1 MNGRPY
7 GKIKLL
13 AVISESFK
21 FLQVARQKSNLK
33 TFLIFPATWMLYL
46 KQNILSTSTPPN
58 LRIQLKRE
66 KSLDLICPLP
76 DLEDWCR
83 NQPVDVTRDII
94 F

>member
-21 FLQVARQKSNLK
+21 FLQVAKQKSNLK
-33 TFLIFPATWMLYL
+33 TFLIFPAAWMLYL

-58 LRIQLKRE
+58 LRIQLKTE

-83 NQPVDVTRDII
+83 NQPVDMTRDIT